1 MNPELAVEEDENS
14 RYAVGVGVGRPSKAA
29 SEEWI
34 DVVDTKTGE
43 KKVIRRKTLEVNNDE
58 VINNYVAPRLP
69 SEPVPIRTPAQI
81 MRIWVAPYVDTN
93 GDLVAPGFVYTE
105 IEPRRWIY
113 PGDEQVATA
122 RCSRRFRLR
131 AVIPHTRL
139 PRRRLTTA
147 SENSRETKCVI
158 TKTQFL
164 GDIPMNFK
172 SIGKV
177 ALALRSLRRRS
188 CCLRRRWWHHSG
200 WFRI

>member
-1 MNPELAVEEDENS
+1 M
-14 RYAVGVGVGRPSKAA
+14 GRPSKAA

-113 PGDEQVATA
+113 PGDEQGGNSKMFAPLQATSSYPA
-122 RCSRRFRLR
+122 YK
-131 AVIPHTRL
+131 APKKE
-139 PRRRLTTA
+139 A
-147 SENSRETKCVI
+147 YNSLEKLKRD
-158 TKTQFL
+158 Q
-164 GDIPMNFK
+164 MRN
-172 SIGKV
+172 
-177 ALALRSLRRRS
+177 
-188 CCLRRRWWHHSG
+188 H
-200 WFRI
+200 